1 MKDYSTI
8 WISLVVIAT
17 AVQPILVKLGY
28 RVELDALQL
37 LLMKNLLSALIV
49 LPFVRSFRWLS
60 KDEFWRIARISV
72 LILGIN
78 GFSLL
83 ALELLPA
90 AIVVTLT
97 TTVPVFVALVNI
109 ILGREH
115 NSCKFWLGLGIS
127 LLGVVLVTQIVTA
140 IIDGKVVI
148 SSWLGVLFTFAAI
161 SCAVTYRVN
170 MEKLTHTFEPKLLWI
185 WCFWINAVVIFILAL
200 PFVSMP
206 KIEALPLATGV
217 GLSAAIANSA
227 FLWAIRSVGAT
238 STSVFQ
244 LLQRPFILV
253 CTAFILGE
261 TLSPLQWLG
270 AGLVIIGVSLARPKR
285 K

>member
-1 MKDYSTI
+1 MDNPTL
-8 WISLVVIAT
+8 WVSLVVVAT

-49 LPFVRSFRWLS
+49 LPFVKSFRWLDR
-60 KDEFWRIARISV
+60 DEFWRIARISV
-72 LILGIN
+72 FILGIN

-90 AIVVTLT
+90 AVVVTLT

-109 ILGREH
+109 ILGRER
-115 NSCKFWLGLGIS
+115 NSFKFWLGLGIS
-127 LLGVVLVTQIVTA
+127 LVGVALVTQIVA
-140 IIDGKVVI
+140 ALVNGKVVI
-148 SSWLGVLFTFAAI
+148 DSWLGVLATFAAI
-161 SCAVTYRVN
+161 ACAVTYRVN

-185 WCFWINAVVIFILAL
+185 WCFWINAVVIFAVAL

-206 KIEALPLATGV
+206 KIEALPLAAGV

-244 LLQRPFILV
+244 LLQRPFILF
-253 CTAFILGE
+253 CTASILGE
-261 TLSPLQWLG
+261 FLSTSQWMG
-270 AGLVIIGVSLARPKR
+270 ALLVIVGVGLARPKQLC
-285 K
+285 